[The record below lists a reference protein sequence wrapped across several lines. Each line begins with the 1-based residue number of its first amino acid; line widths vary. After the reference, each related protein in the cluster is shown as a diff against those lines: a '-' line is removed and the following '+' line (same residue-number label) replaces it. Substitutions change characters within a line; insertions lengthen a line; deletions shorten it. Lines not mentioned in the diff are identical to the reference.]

1 MLVTLLY
8 AGTTTEKPI
17 VELCNEFE
25 KRLGAFC
32 SFKSHC
38 IKEEK
43 INDTK
48 GVNDAIVSA
57 ALSAEA
63 SRFSALIPK
72 DCIKIALCIEG
83 KELSSE
89 AFASFIETKRLEG
102 ASSFCFIIG
111 SSHGLSEDLKQKCDF
126 KLSFS
131 KMTFPHMLFR
141 LMLTEQIYRAFTIM
155 AGKKYHK

>member
-17 VELCNEFE
+17 ADLCAEFE
-25 KRLGAFC
+25 KRLSAFC
-32 SFKSHC
+32 TFKSLC

-43 INDTK
+43 LNDSK
-48 GVNDAIVSA
+48 GASDATISA

-63 SRFSALIPK
+63 LKFSALIPK
-72 DCIKIALCIEG
+72 DSVKIALCIEG

-89 AFASFIETKRLEG
+89 GFASFIESKRLEG

-111 SSHGLSEDLKQKCDF
+111 SSHGLSPELKNKCDL

-141 LMLTEQIYRAFTIM
+141 LMLTEQIYRAFTIT

>member
-17 VELCNEFE
+17 AELCGEFE

-32 SFKSHC
+32 TFKSFC
-38 IKEEK
+38 IKEERIDDSK
-43 INDTK
+43 GANDKT
-48 GVNDAIVSA
+48 VSA
-57 ALSAEA
+57 ALNSEA
-63 SRFSALIPK
+63 SRFEALIPK
-72 DCIKIALCIEG
+72 DSIKVALCIEG
-83 KELSSE
+83 KGLSSE
-89 AFASFIETKRLEG
+89 EFASFIELKRLEG

-111 SSHGLSEDLKQKCDF
+111 SSHGLSNDLKNKCDL

-141 LMLTEQIYRAFTIM
+141 LMLTEQIYRAFTIT